1 MTVIRVEHQ
10 LYIMDISRLLLSVV
24 SDADS
29 NSPPSYATLVYLIF
43 KQLLRIDT
51 LQKVNQNNNQVN
63 LQRPH
68 WLIILMMMIYILGF
82 RYR

>member
-29 NSPPSYATLVYLIF
+29 NSPPSYATLI
-43 KQLLRIDT
+43 
-51 LQKVNQNNNQVN
+51 
-63 LQRPH
+63 
-68 WLIILMMMIYILGF
+68 
-82 RYR
+82 